1 MFKNIAIVY
10 CAIQPYT
17 VRGGRHEATDKCC
30 NRTHKYNMC
39 CTCVHIYYVCMCT
52 VYIHVYIMYTVPFYM
67 FPVTIAYLS
76 SRGSAVG
83 FARFFMCMRATIIG
97 SHSLLKDSSRQNGYT
112 YILDAPP
119 ISVHIHD
126 FMRLIHELRRV
137 IPHKLLHTLTNTTYT
152 ALQIHETNRHWQPN
166 TEISKPQHH
175 KQHIYT
181 HAPDMHDW
189 LCATLVIS
197 SKWSDTI
204 HTAIDNHIPKYPNHN
219 TTNNIYIPMHLIW
232 MIDCVQHLWFH
243 LNDPTPYT
251 LLDKDNCATSPHK
264 LYTMLMFGSHS
275 CGVQTDHAKHEKA
288 HSYIQH
294 WYKTQAHIRNCFT
307 HASCTIHCT

>member
-1 MFKNIAIVY
+1 
-10 CAIQPYT
+10 
-17 VRGGRHEATDKCC
+17 
-30 NRTHKYNMC
+30 
-39 CTCVHIYYVCMCT
+39 MCT
-52 VYIHVYIMYTVPFYM
+52 YILCMYVYMCAFYMFPFYMFPFYM
-67 FPVTIAYLS
+67 FPVTIAYLV
-76 SRGSAVG
+76 VG
-83 FARFFMCMRATIIG
+83 FGFACFCRWDMRENIPRY
-97 SHSLLKDSSRQNGYT
+97 SNSLLKESSRQNGYT

-137 IPHKLLHTLTNTTYT
+137 IPHKLLHTLANTTYT

-166 TEISKPQHH
+166 IEISKPQHH

-189 LCATLVIS
+189 LCATHVIS

-219 TTNNIYIPMHLIW
+219 TTNNINTPMHLIC

-251 LLDKDNCATSPHK
+251 HLDKDNYA
-264 LYTMLMFGSHS
+264 
-275 CGVQTDHAKHEKA
+275 
-288 HSYIQH
+288 
-294 WYKTQAHIRNCFT
+294 
-307 HASCTIHCT
+307 

>member
-30 NRTHKYNMC
+30 NRTHTYNMC

-52 VYIHVYIMYTVPFYM
+52 VYIHVYIIYTVPFYM
-67 FPVTIAYLS
+67 FPVTIAYLT

-83 FARFFMCMRATIIG
+83 FGFARFCMCMRATIIG

-189 LCATLVIS
+189 LCATPVIS

-204 HTAIDNHIPKYPNHN
+204 HTP
-219 TTNNIYIPMHLIW
+219 
-232 MIDCVQHLWFH
+232 
-243 LNDPTPYT
+243 
-251 LLDKDNCATSPHK
+251 
-264 LYTMLMFGSHS
+264 
-275 CGVQTDHAKHEKA
+275 
-288 HSYIQH
+288 
-294 WYKTQAHIRNCFT
+294 R
-307 HASCTIHCT
+307 